1 MHIGHRL
8 CRLSMTFIQYSGFGT
23 YRCRCRWMMWYQF
36 GAGIIGSRFGWFSL
50 ASFMHPFLYLC
61 FQRFANECLDDFVH
75 ISFGCVPV
83 LLVEKALR
91 DLLVS
96 GTTPWASFSETA
108 SALSDLQ
115 QPSFWKYFFLI
126 PDGCGAQ
133 AYYPT
138 ALLSSSPAFR
148 WLDVTFLV
156 SFCHFVRIWASV
168 RW

>member
-8 CRLSMTFIQYSGFGT
+8 CRLSMTFMQYSGFGT

-36 GAGIIGSRFGWFSL
+36 GAGIIGSRFRWFSL
-50 ASFMHPFLYLC
+50 ALFMHPFLYLC

-96 GTTPWASFSETA
+96 GTTPWASFSATA

-115 QPSFWKYFFLI
+115 QPSFRKYFFLI

-138 ALLSSSPAFR
+138 ALLSSSPAFPAFDLSR
-148 WLDVTFLV
+148 KLSLLL
-156 SFCHFVRIWASV
+156 
-168 RW
+168 